1 MNMQELANA
10 HEAQLM
16 ALLEVV
22 KRAGKETTLSAF
34 TIAEYIVST
43 DMEKAFRK
51 QEMTRTKVQKLLYYI
66 QGYHLLVHG
75 KPLFKEDFQAHVTG
89 FIIPALYEALGEEY
103 GYRPIPKKP
112 FTYRGTDFNE
122 ATVLFIHRVLDMWG
136 DLDGKTMEELVHQG
150 MLWLEVLEGEFIT
163 KADLLHQFEQ
173 EHEGEIV

>member
-1 MNMQELANA
+1 MNMQELAKT

-22 KRAGKETTLSAF
+22 KNVGKETTLSAF
-34 TIAEYIVST
+34 TVAEYIMSS
-43 DMEKAFRK
+43 DMLKALKR

-75 KPLFKEDFQAHVTG
+75 KPLFKEDFQAHATG
-89 FIIPALYEALGEEY
+89 FIVPSLYEALGKEY
-103 GYRPIPKKP
+103 EYRSIPKKP
-112 FTYRGTDFNE
+112 FTYRGTDFTE

-136 DLDGKTMEELVHQG
+136 DLDGKTMEELIHQG
-150 MLWLEVLEGEFIT
+150 MLWLEVPEGEFIT